1 MASSIEKR
9 DILPLLLGLVSLV
22 LIVAGLRAVS
32 DLMGPILL
40 SLFVAMITSPL
51 MQWLKA
57 RGMPGWLA
65 YTLVLLGVIASGLVL
80 ILFLAASLAQLS
92 AELPTYRNLIDQQL
106 TNLVQ
111 WLDSKGIQG
120 EDLKE
125 LEWFQPGRIF
135 QTLLYFVSALLGTVS
150 NVGFTLLI
158 FIYMLASAPNFS
170 SRLRHGLATDPPM
183 LARFSYFSSSIST
196 YLLIKSWLGALTAL
210 LQIVLMWILGINFA
224 ILWGVFSFLFNFI
237 PNVGFYISLIPP
249 TLIALLTLGWAKA
262 IIFAVGYTLIN
273 NFFDIVISPR
283 YLGKGLDL
291 STIVTFLAVV
301 FWAWILG
308 PIGAFLALPLTV
320 MVKTL
325 LLEPFPET
333 QLLAQ
338 LMGAGSPSESSIAV
352 TVNEGDS
359 INEHEIKR

>member
-1 MASSIEKR
+1 MAASLEKR
-9 DILPLLLGLVSLV
+9 GIVTLLLGLASLV
-22 LIVAGLRAVS
+22 LVVAGLRAIS

-40 SLFVAMITSPL
+40 SLFVVMVTSPL

-57 RGMPGWLA
+57 RGVPGWLA
-65 YTLVLLGVIASGLVL
+65 YTLVLLGVIAVGLVL

-92 AELPTYRNLIDQQL
+92 QELPTYRNLIDEQL
-106 TNLVQ
+106 TELAQ
-111 WLDSKGIQG
+111 WLDGKGIQA
-120 EDLKE
+120 EDIRK
-125 LEWFQPGRIF
+125 LEWFQPGRIL
-135 QTLLYFVSALLGTVS
+135 QALLYFISALLGTVS

-158 FIYMLASAPNFS
+158 FIYMLASAANFS
-170 SRLRHGLATDPPM
+170 GRLRQGLSTHPPM
-183 LARFSYFSSSIST
+183 LVRFSHFSSSIST

-210 LQIVLMWILGINFA
+210 LQVVLMWILGIDFA
-224 ILWGVFSFLFNFI
+224 VLWGVFSFLFNFV
-237 PNVGFYISLIPP
+237 PNIGFYVSLIPP

-273 NFFDIVISPR
+273 NFFDIVVAPR

-325 LLEPFPET
+325 LLEPFSET
-333 QLLAQ
+333 RLLAQ
-338 LMGAGSPSESSIAV
+338 LMGSGSPQ
-352 TVNEGDS
+352 DS
-359 INEHEIKR
+359 PNPPTDQHDDFS

>member
-1 MASSIEKR
+1 MAASLEKR
-9 DILPLLLGLVSLV
+9 GIVTLLLGLASLV
-22 LIVAGLRAVS
+22 LVVAGLRAVS
-32 DLMGPILL
+32 DLMSPILL

-57 RGMPGWLA
+57 RGVPSWLA
-65 YTLVLLGVIASGLVL
+65 YTLVLLGVIAVGLVL

-106 TNLVQ
+106 TELVQ
-111 WLDSKGIQG
+111 WLDGKGIQAQ
-120 EDLKE
+120 DIKE
-125 LEWFQPGRIF
+125 LEWFQPGRIL
-135 QTLLYFVSALLGTVS
+135 QALLYFISALLGTVS

-170 SRLRHGLATDPPM
+170 SRLRYGLATDPPM
-183 LARFSYFSSSIST
+183 LARFRHFSSSIST

-210 LQIVLMWILGINFA
+210 LQILLMGFLGINFA
-224 ILWGVFSFLFNFI
+224 VLWGVFSFLFNFI

-249 TLIALLTLGWAKA
+249 LLIALLTLGWAKA

-273 NFFDIVISPR
+273 NFFDIAIAPR

-338 LMGAGSPSESSIAV
+338 LMGSGSPGDRLVPPTAESEDVVA
-352 TVNEGDS
+352 G
-359 INEHEIKR
+359 

>member
-1 MASSIEKR
+1 MTTSLEKR
-9 DILPLLLGLVSLV
+9 GIIPLLLGLASLV

-32 DLMGPILL
+32 DLMSPILL
-40 SLFVAMITSPL
+40 SLFVAMVTTPL

-57 RGMPGWLA
+57 RGLPGWLA
-65 YTLVLLGVIASGLVL
+65 YTLVLLGVIVSGLIL

-106 TNLVQ
+106 TELVQ
-111 WLDSKGIQG
+111 WLDSRGIQG
-120 EDLKE
+120 QDIKD

-135 QTLLYFVSALLGTVS
+135 QALLYFVSALLGTVS

-170 SRLRHGLATDPPM
+170 GRLHHGLATNPPM
-183 LARFSYFSSSIST
+183 LARFRSFSSSIST

-210 LQIVLMWILGINFA
+210 LQIILMGLLGINFA

-249 TLIALLTLGWAKA
+249 TLIALLTLGWAKVL
-262 IIFAVGYTLIN
+262 IFAVGYTLIN
-273 NFFDIVISPR
+273 NFFDIAIAPR

-338 LMGAGSPSESSIAV
+338 LMGSGSPNESLAPA
-352 TVNEGDS
+352 TAENDEMLTG
-359 INEHEIKR
+359 

>member
-1 MASSIEKR
+1 MAASPEKR
-9 DILPLLLGLVSLV
+9 GIVPLFVGLASLV
-22 LIVAGLRAVS
+22 LVVAGMRAVS
-32 DLMGPILL
+32 GLLSPILL
-40 SLFVAMITSPL
+40 SLFVVMVTSPL

-57 RGMPGWLA
+57 RGLPNWLA
-65 YTLVLLGVIASGLVL
+65 YALVLLGVIFVGLAL
-80 ILFLAASLAQLS
+80 IFFLAASLAQLS
-92 AELPTYRNLIDQQL
+92 AEVPTYRNLIDAKL
-106 TNLVQ
+106 TDLIQ
-111 WLDSKGIQG
+111 WLGSRGIQAQ
-120 EDLKE
+120 DIKD
-125 LEWFQPGRIF
+125 LEWFQPGRIL
-135 QTLLYFVSALLGTVS
+135 QAILYFISALLGTVS

-158 FIYMLASAPNFS
+158 FIYMLASAANFS
-170 SRLRHGLATDPPM
+170 GRLRQGLSSNPPM
-183 LARFSYFSSSIST
+183 LVRFSQFSSSIST

-210 LQIVLMWILGINFA
+210 LQVLLMWILGIDFA
-224 ILWGVFSFLFNFI
+224 VLWGVFSFLFNFV

-262 IIFAVGYTLIN
+262 IIFAAGYTLIN
-273 NFFDIVISPR
+273 NFFDIAIAPR

-333 QLLAQ
+333 WLLAQ
-338 LMGAGSPSESSIAV
+338 LMGSGSLGTSPAPPAV
-352 TVNEGDS
+352 KGDDVLMG
-359 INEHEIKR
+359 

>member
-1 MASSIEKR
+1 MTTSLEKR
-9 DILPLLLGLVSLV
+9 GIIPLLLGLASLV

-32 DLMGPILL
+32 DLMSPILL
-40 SLFVAMITSPL
+40 SLFVAMVTTPL

-57 RGMPGWLA
+57 RGLPGWLA
-65 YTLVLLGVIASGLVL
+65 YTLVLLGVIVSGLIL

-106 TNLVQ
+106 TELVQ
-111 WLDSKGIQG
+111 WLDSRGIQG
-120 EDLKE
+120 QDIKD

-135 QTLLYFVSALLGTVS
+135 QALLYFVSALLGTVS

-170 SRLRHGLATDPPM
+170 GRLHHGLATDPPM
-183 LARFSYFSSSIST
+183 LARFRSFSSSIST

-210 LQIVLMWILGINFA
+210 LQIVLMGLLGINFA

-262 IIFAVGYTLIN
+262 LIFAVGYTLIN
-273 NFFDIVISPR
+273 NFFDIAIAPR

-338 LMGAGSPSESSIAV
+338 LMGSGSPNESLAPA
-352 TVNEGDS
+352 TAENDEMLTG
-359 INEHEIKR
+359 

>member
-1 MASSIEKR
+1 MTTSLEKR
-9 DILPLLLGLVSLV
+9 GIIPLLLGLASLV

-32 DLMGPILL
+32 DLMSPILL
-40 SLFVAMITSPL
+40 SLFVAMVTTPL

-57 RGMPGWLA
+57 RGLPGWLA
-65 YTLVLLGVIASGLVL
+65 YTLVLLGVIVSGLIL

-106 TNLVQ
+106 TELVQ
-111 WLDSKGIQG
+111 WLDSRGIQG
-120 EDLKE
+120 QDIKD

-135 QTLLYFVSALLGTVS
+135 QALLYFVSALLGTVS

-170 SRLRHGLATDPPM
+170 GRLHHGLATNPPM
-183 LARFSYFSSSIST
+183 LARFRSFSSSIST

-210 LQIVLMWILGINFA
+210 LQIVLMGLLGINFA

-262 IIFAVGYTLIN
+262 LIFAVGYTLIN
-273 NFFDIVISPR
+273 NFFDIAIAPR

-338 LMGAGSPSESSIAV
+338 LMGSGSPNESLAPA
-352 TVNEGDS
+352 TAENDEMLTG
-359 INEHEIKR
+359 

>member
-1 MASSIEKR
+1 MAASPEKR
-9 DILPLLLGLVSLV
+9 GIVPLLLGLASLV
-22 LIVAGLRAVS
+22 LVVAGLRAIS
-32 DLMGPILL
+32 DLMSPILL
-40 SLFVAMITSPL
+40 SLFVVMVTSPL

-57 RGMPGWLA
+57 RGIPGWLA
-65 YTLVLLGVIASGLVL
+65 YTLVLLGVIAVGLVF

-106 TNLVQ
+106 TELAQ
-111 WLDSKGIQG
+111 WLDGKGIQAQ
-120 EDLKE
+120 DIRD
-125 LEWFQPGRIF
+125 LEWFQPGRIL
-135 QTLLYFVSALLGTVS
+135 QVLLYFISALLGTVS

-158 FIYMLASAPNFS
+158 FIYMLASATNFS
-170 SRLRHGLATDPPM
+170 GRLRYGLSTNPPM
-183 LARFSYFSSSIST
+183 LSRFSHFSSSIST

-210 LQIVLMWILGINFA
+210 LQVVLMWILGIDFA
-224 ILWGVFSFLFNFI
+224 VLWGVFSFLFNFV
-237 PNVGFYISLIPP
+237 PNIGFYISLIPP

-273 NFFDIVISPR
+273 NFFDIAIAPR

-325 LLEPFPET
+325 VLEPFPET

-338 LMGAGSPSESSIAV
+338 LMASGSTSDASTPPTVADNDVSI
-352 TVNEGDS
+352 G
-359 INEHEIKR
+359 

>member
-1 MASSIEKR
+1 MAKSLEKPSIVT
-9 DILPLLLGLVSLV
+9 LLLGLASLV
-22 LIVAGLRAVS
+22 LIVAGLRAIS
-32 DLMGPILL
+32 DLMSPILL
-40 SLFVAMITSPL
+40 SLFVAMIASPL

-57 RGMPGWLA
+57 RGMPDWLA
-65 YTLVLLGVIASGLVL
+65 YTLVLLGVIASGLIL

-92 AELPTYRNLIDQQL
+92 AELPNYRNLIDQQL
-106 TNLVQ
+106 TELIQ
-111 WLDSKGIQG
+111 WLDSKGVNGQDI
-120 EDLKE
+120 KE

-135 QTLLYFVSALLGTVS
+135 QALLYFISALLGTVS

-170 SRLRHGLATDPPM
+170 QRLRHGLATDPPM
-183 LARFSYFSSSIST
+183 LVRFSTFSSSIST

-210 LQIVLMWILGINFA
+210 LQIVLMWFMGIDFA

-262 IIFAVGYTLIN
+262 ILFAVGYTLIN
-273 NFFDIVISPR
+273 NFFDIVVSPR

-338 LMGAGSPSESSIAV
+338 LMGAGFPSENPTSV
-352 TVNEGDS
+352 TIRENNSGGE
-359 INEHEIKR
+359 

>member
-1 MASSIEKR
+1 MTTSIEKR
-9 DILPLLLGLVSLV
+9 GIVTLLLGLASLV

-40 SLFVAMITSPL
+40 SLFVAMVTSPL

-57 RGMPGWLA
+57 KGMPGWLA
-65 YTLVLLGVIASGLVL
+65 YTLVLLGVVASGLVL
-80 ILFLAASLAQLS
+80 ILFLAASLTQLS
-92 AELPTYRNLIDQQL
+92 TELPTYRSLIDQQL
-106 TNLVQ
+106 TDLIQ

-120 EDLKE
+120 EDIKE

-170 SRLRHGLATDPPM
+170 HRLRSGLATDPPM
-183 LARFSYFSSSIST
+183 LARFSYFASSIST
-196 YLLIKSWLGALTAL
+196 YLLIKSWLGALVAIF
-210 LQIVLMWILGINFA
+210 QIILMWFLGINFA

-237 PNVGFYISLIPP
+237 PNIGFYISLIPP
-249 TLIALLTLGWAKA
+249 LLIALLTLGWIKA
-262 IIFAVGYTLIN
+262 IIFAVVYTLIN
-273 NFFDIVISPR
+273 NFFDIVIAPR

-338 LMGAGSPSESSIAV
+338 LMGAGFPGDNPIPITISEVDHGSKS
-352 TVNEGDS
+352 
-359 INEHEIKR
+359 

>member
-1 MASSIEKR
+1 MTKSIEKYG
-9 DILPLLLGLVSLV
+9 IVTLLLGLASLV
-22 LIVAGLRAVS
+22 LIVAGLRAIS

-40 SLFVAMITSPL
+40 SLFVAMVTTPL

-57 RGMPGWLA
+57 RGMPSWLA
-65 YTLVLLGVIASGLVL
+65 YTLVLLGVIASGLILV
-80 ILFLAASLAQLS
+80 LFLAASLTQLS
-92 AELPTYRNLIDQQL
+92 TELPTYRNLIDQQL
-106 TNLVQ
+106 TDLIQ

-120 EDLKE
+120 EDIQE

-150 NVGFTLLI
+150 NIGFTLLI

-170 SRLRHGLATDPPM
+170 GRLRYELATSPPM
-183 LARFSYFSSSIST
+183 LARFSYFASSIST
-196 YLLIKSWLGALTAL
+196 YLLIKSWLGALVAL
-210 LQIVLMWILGINFA
+210 FQILLMWFLGINFA

-237 PNVGFYISLIPP
+237 PNIGFYISLIPP
-249 TLIALLTLGWAKA
+249 LLIALLTLGWIKA
-262 IIFAVGYTLIN
+262 IIFAAVYTLIN
-273 NFFDIVISPR
+273 NFFDIVIAPR

-291 STIVTFLAVV
+291 STVVTFLAVV

-338 LMGAGSPSESSIAV
+338 LMGTGSPSESTVSV
-352 TVNEGDS
+352 TISEDDRVGEQSSN
-359 INEHEIKR
+359 